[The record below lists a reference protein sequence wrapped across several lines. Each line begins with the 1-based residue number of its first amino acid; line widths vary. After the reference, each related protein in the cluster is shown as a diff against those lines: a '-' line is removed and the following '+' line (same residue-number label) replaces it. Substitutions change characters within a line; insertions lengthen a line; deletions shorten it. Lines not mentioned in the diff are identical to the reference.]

1 MAILYRGLPYPV
13 IEWTEGD
20 KCCSARWYSEN
31 VALPP
36 KRVQVVDDRLPAD
49 IAYRLAC
56 EGTALLWRGDFQ
68 NARHLLKAITRRA
81 DRKSAKPGT
90 TMSETFHLYRQA
102 QSRKARVLGML
113 LIPLSADYS
122 IPLRRAPMSDKLV
135 WRYGRRVKNLSSR
148 WWTSRVIVLTNGTR
162 KA

>member
-113 LIPLSADYS
+113 IIPLSADYS
-122 IPLRRAPMSDKLV
+122 IPLRRAPDVRPACM
-135 WRYGRRVKNLSSR
+135 
-148 WWTSRVIVLTNGTR
+148 
-162 KA
+162 